1 MRVSLHTRHKFGL
14 IIQTNPNSLPAEFTE
29 TMITKQ
35 RNGEF
40 EGVKKPEQNKYNK
53 KKSNLITNLHE
64 SLGDGE
70 C

>member
-1 MRVSLHTRHKFGL
+1 MRIALHTRHKFGL
-14 IIQTNPNSLPAEFTE
+14 IILANPNSLTAEIVE